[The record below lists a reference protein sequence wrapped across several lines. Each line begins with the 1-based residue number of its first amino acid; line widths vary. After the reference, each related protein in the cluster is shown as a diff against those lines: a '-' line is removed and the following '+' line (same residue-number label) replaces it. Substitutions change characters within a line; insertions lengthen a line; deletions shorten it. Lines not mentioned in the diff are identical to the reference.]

1 MHMTICPAK
10 IIASKISLQI
20 QDPKVLAKNGLKNIN
35 IIPSLNTNIQ
45 ILHTNFTKELTEEE

>member
-1 MHMTICPAK
+1 MHMTICTA
-10 IIASKISLQI
+10 ISKISHQI

-35 IIPSLNTNIQ
+35 IIQSLNTNIQ